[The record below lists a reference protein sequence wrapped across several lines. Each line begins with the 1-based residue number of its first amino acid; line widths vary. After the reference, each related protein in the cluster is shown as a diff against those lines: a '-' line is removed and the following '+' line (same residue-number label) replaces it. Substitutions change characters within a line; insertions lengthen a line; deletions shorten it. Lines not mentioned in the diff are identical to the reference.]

1 MPQLTEWLKLM
12 NAEIARKR
20 EDAER
25 AREEDVRRQ
34 SEHDAQDS
42 AATDPPRAAIRRA

>member
-12 NAEIARKR
+12 ISEIARKR

-25 AREEDVRRQ
+25 ASDEDAKRQ
-34 SEHDAQDS
+34 SEQG
-42 AATDPPRAAIRRA
+42 AAPAERQMPLKKSG